1 MKFKLSMV
9 YKYNIDNKQY
19 MEGSSNVENATMHLN
34 ENINNVRLFDLMQE
48 CSKGQRSLV
57 WSLSLHHCKLCQP

>member
-1 MKFKLSMV
+1 
-9 YKYNIDNKQY
+9 
-19 MEGSSNVENATMHLN
+19 MHLN

>member
-57 WSLSLHHCKLCQP
+57 